1 MSDYH
6 KPRTHRDGTMTALI
20 IYDNL
25 ASATTAVATLQH
37 AAHRA
42 ELDAQW
48 NIKPWRVDVLRF
60 PLAAD
65 EALKEATDADL
76 IVFAGPQAYQ
86 PPAWLKE
93 WLECWAERRQVEDAA
108 LVVMRGGNGGKIA
121 SPAAPELSRFALRH
135 GLSFIIEIES
145 VREHVAASVVRTQ
158 RERKL
163 PARPVTE
170 GTISTPSHGSYRD
183 WGINE

>member
-42 ELDAQW
+42 ELNAPW

-65 EALKEATDADL
+65 EALEEAADADL
-76 IVFAGPQAYQ
+76 IVFAGPQAYLL
-86 PPAWLKE
+86 PTWLKE
-93 WLECWAERRQVEDAA
+93 WLERWTTRRQVEDVA
-108 LVVMRGGNGGKIA
+108 LAVMRRRGGAG
-121 SPAAPELSRFALRH
+121 
-135 GLSFIIEIES
+135 
-145 VREHVAASVVRTQ
+145 
-158 RERKL
+158 RER
-163 PARPVTE
+163 
-170 GTISTPSHGSYRD
+170 S
-183 WGINE
+183 